1 MGLPAHQRRTGRRR
15 PSGTAQHRT
24 RHPQQSQAQ
33 SGTTSHRPELE
44 SVPQSAGR
52 GHLGVRSIPR
62 RHRVSEA
69 ALRSVLH
76 RARHPR
82 GSHRGRHDAPDRNLG
97 RSTGPQPGHEPGRA
111 GRGHQIPHHPR
122 DAKFTAVFD
131 EVFTSLAARI
141 IKTPVRA
148 PQANA
153 IAERWVGTVRRECTD
168 RLLIYGEGHLRGV
181 LQSYG
186 RHYNRYRPHRAR
198 DRRPPQPPHDP
209 APPSDLDQVRLQRRQ
224 VLDGLINQYR
234 RAA

>member
-1 MGLPAHQRRTGRRR
+1 M
-15 PSGTAQHRT
+15 
-24 RHPQQSQAQ
+24 
-33 SGTTSHRPELE
+33 
-44 SVPQSAGR
+44 
-52 GHLGVRSIPR
+52 
-62 RHRVSEA
+62 
-69 ALRSVLH
+69 
-76 RARHPR
+76 
-82 GSHRGRHDAPDRNLG
+82 
-97 RSTGPQPGHEPGRA
+97 
-111 GRGHQIPHHPR
+111 
-122 DAKFTAVFD
+122 
-131 EVFTSLAARI
+131 FTSLAARI